1 MTLVVSVAWDT
12 IAVSTMADHYLDVH
26 CSCGARRVLS
36 LAMMAR
42 DRRVAGYTLA
52 HVALKLRCQGCHTG
66 PDQVHLTATTH
77 GIGPAAAGGG
87 GLVWTLP
94 LVARP
99 PGGARQLRHGAEAV
113 RRLGA
118 GSAVN

>member
-1 MTLVVSVAWDT
+1 
-12 IAVSTMADHYLDVH
+12 
-26 CSCGARRVLS
+26 
-36 LAMMAR
+36 MAR

-94 LVARP
+94 LGGRLVERGSAAG
-99 PGGARQLRHGAEAV
+99 PGGAAPAAVGRRHGAEAV
-113 RRLGA
+113 RRPSA
-118 GSAVN
+118 GSAAN